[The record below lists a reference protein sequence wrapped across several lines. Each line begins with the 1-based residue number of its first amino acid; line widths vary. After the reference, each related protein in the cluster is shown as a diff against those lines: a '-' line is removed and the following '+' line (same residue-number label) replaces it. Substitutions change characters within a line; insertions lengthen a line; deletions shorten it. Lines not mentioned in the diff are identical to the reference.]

1 MALMTTMRNRMHIFL
16 WAILILFILSI
27 SIGGL
32 VGGANII
39 DQLFGRVDPS
49 TAIGV
54 INGQKISPD
63 DFSRAVSARLEQV
76 RASGREIT
84 DRDFDQARK
93 QVWDGFIREILIS
106 QSKEKLEISAT
117 DKEVLFYLQNIIP
130 PYLMYDPAFQT
141 NGKFDQA
148 KYDQAINY
156 PSGNE
161 WLQIEQNVKN
171 EIIPEIKLREMVT
184 ADIIISDEDVWE
196 DYIKQYVNYTIDGV
210 HITTDAVKDDIEY
223 PSEEEL
229 FSEYTEKIDDFEREE
244 MRNLEV
250 VSWKKKP
257 SIEDSSRILDE
268 CQEIIDSLNNG
279 SDFSEL
285 ANIHSQD
292 PHNQVSPDSGIGG
305 DLGWV
310 EKGQFVNKV
319 LEQAA
324 FDAKSGD
331 VVGPVL
337 SNQGYHIIK
346 VNERRN
352 ENDKEK
358 INVSHILLKIE
369 MGYNTND
376 ALHQKS
382 TRFSIHASNPKI
394 GFSAALDSH
403 QVTTKKVTNILDT
416 TTTFENFGYFRQAV
430 RFAYNSKVKVND
442 VSESMKN
449 DRYFIVAKLDSVLP
463 EGTKSFEEVQ
473 NQIKNSIIQ
482 ERQFAQ
488 TKKLAEKLREEL
500 GKGSTFQQL
509 KDNYDNIDLITGDT
523 KLLKSSFQS
532 LGKSNYLVGALLS
545 AKKGDIIGP
554 LKTPRGYGI
563 VNIVDISPI
572 DSSDFEMKR
581 DVIYDNL
588 SSQKRNT
595 NFQSW
600 YQDLLDKAKIIDNR
614 KYYF

>member
-1 MALMTTMRNRMHIFL
+1 MALMTTMRNRMHVFL

-84 DRDFDQARK
+84 DLDFDQARK
-93 QVWDGFIREILIS
+93 QVWDDYIREILIS
-106 QSKEKLEISAT
+106 QSIEKLEISAT
-117 DKEVLFYLQNIIP
+117 NQEVLFHLQNIP
-130 PYLMYDPAFQT
+130 PPFLISDPAFQT
-141 NGKFDQA
+141 NGEFDQA
-148 KYDQAINY
+148 KYEQAINN

-161 WLQIEQNVKN
+161 WTQIEQFMKDTY
-171 EIIPEIKLREMVT
+171 IPNIKLQEMVN
-184 ADIIISDEDVWE
+184 ADLIITDEDVWE
-196 DYIKQYVNYTIDGV
+196 SYIKQHVNYTIDGV
-210 HITTDAVKDDIEY
+210 HITTNAVKDDVIE
-223 PSEEEL
+223 PTEEEL
-229 FSEYTEKIDDFEREE
+229 FNEYTEKIDDFYREE

-250 VSWKKKP
+250 VSWEKKP
-257 SIEDSSRILDE
+257 SSDDSSRALDE
-268 CQEIIDSLNNG
+268 CQEIINQLNNG

-285 ANIHSQD
+285 ANTYTQD
-292 PHNQVSPDSGIGG
+292 PGNQVSPDSGRGG
-305 DLGWV
+305 DLGWFG
-310 EKGQFVNKV
+310 KGQMVKPF
-319 LEQAA
+319 EEAA
-324 FDAKSGD
+324 FVAKAGD

-337 SNQGYHIIK
+337 SRFGYHIIK
-346 VNERRN
+346 VNDRRN
-352 ENDKEK
+352 ENDKEE
-358 INVSHILLKIE
+358 INASHILLKIE
-369 MGYNTND
+369 MGPNTND
-376 ALHQKS
+376 ALKRKS
-382 TRFSIHASNPKI
+382 TLFSYDASDPKI

-403 QVTTKKVTNILDT
+403 QVTTKKVTKILDET
-416 TTTFENFGYFRQAV
+416 TTLQNFGAFRQAV
-430 RFAYNSKVKVND
+430 RFAYNSEVND
-442 VSESMKN
+442 VSDPMQN

-463 EGTKSFEEVQ
+463 EGSKSFEEVQ
-473 NQIKNSIIQ
+473 NQIQNSINQ
-482 ERQFAQ
+482 ERQFSQA
-488 TKKLAEKLREEL
+488 KKLAEELREEL

-509 KDNYDNIDLITGDT
+509 KDNFENIDLITGDK
-523 KLLKSSFQS
+523 KLLIRSFQS
-532 LGKSNYLVGALLS
+532 LGKSNYFVGALAS

-572 DSSDFEMKR
+572 DSSDFEMKH

-588 SSQKRNT
+588 SNQKRNT

-600 YQDLLDKAKIIDNR
+600 YQDLLDEAKIIDNR

>member
-1 MALMTTMRNRMHIFL
+1 MALMTTMRNRMHVFL

-84 DRDFDQARK
+84 DLDFDQARK
-93 QVWDGFIREILIS
+93 QVWDDYIREILIS
-106 QSKEKLEISAT
+106 QSIEKLEISAT
-117 DKEVLFYLQNIIP
+117 NQEVLFHLQNIP
-130 PYLMYDPAFQT
+130 PPFLISDPAFQT
-141 NGKFDQA
+141 NGEFDQA
-148 KYDQAINY
+148 KYEQAINN

-161 WLQIEQNVKN
+161 WTQIEQFMKDTY
-171 EIIPEIKLREMVT
+171 IPNIKLQEMVN
-184 ADIIISDEDVWE
+184 ADLIITDEDVWE
-196 DYIKQYVNYTIDGV
+196 SYIKQHVNYTIDGV
-210 HITTDAVKDDIEY
+210 HITTNAVKDDVIE
-223 PSEEEL
+223 PTEEEL
-229 FSEYTEKIDDFEREE
+229 FNEYTEKIDDFYREE

-250 VSWKKKP
+250 VSWEKKP
-257 SIEDSSRILDE
+257 SSDDSSRALYE
-268 CQEIIDSLNNG
+268 CQEIINQLNNG

-285 ANIHSQD
+285 ANTYTQD
-292 PHNQVSPDSGIGG
+292 PGNQVSPDSGRGG
-305 DLGWV
+305 DLGWFG
-310 EKGQFVNKV
+310 KGQMVKPF
-319 LEQAA
+319 EEAA
-324 FDAKSGD
+324 FVAKAGD

-337 SNQGYHIIK
+337 SRFGYHIIK
-346 VNERRN
+346 VNDRRN
-352 ENDKEK
+352 ENDKEE
-358 INVSHILLKIE
+358 INASHILLKIE
-369 MGYNTND
+369 MGPNTND
-376 ALHQKS
+376 ALKRKS
-382 TRFSIHASNPKI
+382 TLFSYDASDPKI

-403 QVTTKKVTNILDT
+403 QVTTKKVTKILDET
-416 TTTFENFGYFRQAV
+416 TTLQNFGAFRQAV
-430 RFAYNSKVKVND
+430 RFAYNSEVND
-442 VSESMKN
+442 VSDPMQN

-463 EGTKSFEEVQ
+463 EGSKSFEEVQ
-473 NQIKNSIIQ
+473 NQIQNSINQ
-482 ERQFAQ
+482 ERQFSQA
-488 TKKLAEKLREEL
+488 KKLAEELREEL

-509 KDNYDNIDLITGDT
+509 KDNFENIDLITGDK
-523 KLLKSSFQS
+523 KLLIRSFQS
-532 LGKSNYLVGALLS
+532 LGKSNYFVGALAS

-572 DSSDFEMKR
+572 DSSDFEMKH

-588 SSQKRNT
+588 SNQKRNT